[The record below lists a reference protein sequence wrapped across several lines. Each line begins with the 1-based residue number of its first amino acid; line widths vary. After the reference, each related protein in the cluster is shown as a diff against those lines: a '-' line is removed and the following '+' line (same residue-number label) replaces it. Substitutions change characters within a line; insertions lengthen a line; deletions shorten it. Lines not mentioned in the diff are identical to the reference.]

1 MKKSFY
7 ITNDFLIQTERIDI
21 RMFSPENITDNYL
34 NALNQKEI
42 IGLTETR
49 HQHWDKE
56 TAVQFIEYANK
67 PGESI
72 LFGVFLKVNNKPIG
86 NIRLFNFHEIH
97 RRAELSFLF
106 YDTNEWGKGYATEA
120 LDGVIEYA
128 FKKMKLH
135 RIHAD
140 YYEVNSAS
148 AKVFKKLS
156 FIIEGNYRDHFWL
169 SNRYVNSVRVCKINN
184 SSK

>member
-21 RMFSPENITDNYL
+21 RMFSPENITENYL

-42 IGLTETR
+42 IGLTEAR

-56 TAVQFIEYANK
+56 TAMQFIENANK

-72 LFGVFLKVNNKPIG
+72 LFGVFLNRNNKPVG

-106 YDTNEWGKGYATEA
+106 YDSDEWGKGYATEA
-120 LDGVIEYA
+120 LKAVVEYA
-128 FKKMKLH
+128 FKEMKLH

-140 YYEVNSAS
+140 YYEVNLAS
-148 AKVFKKLS
+148 AKVFEKLG
-156 FIIEGNYRDHFWL
+156 FQIEGNYGDHFWL
-169 SNRYVNSVRVCKINN
+169 SDSYVDSIRVGKINS

>member
-7 ITNDFLIQTERIDI
+7 LTNDFLIKTKRTDI

-34 NALNQKEI
+34 NALNQKKI
-42 IGLTETR
+42 IGLTEAR

-56 TAVQFIEYANK
+56 TVVQFIENANK
-67 PGESI
+67 LGESI

-106 YDTNEWGKGYATEA
+106 YDTKEWGKGYATEA
-120 LDGVIEYA
+120 LDAVIEYA
-128 FKKMKLH
+128 FQKMKLH

-148 AKVFKKLS
+148 AKVFEKLG
-156 FIIEGNYRDHFWL
+156 FQNEGIYRDHFWL
-169 SNRYVNSVRVCKINN
+169 SNRYVDSVRVGKINS